1 MKRLAILI
9 MFTAATARAQVV
21 AMTGNDIVVAHDR
34 VVERYDASMKREW
47 SVDGVVHPDR
57 IAVGNTSIAVIDS
70 FANELRV
77 FDLANGRNQRI
88 GTGETPIDAIF
99 IDRDLFVL
107 ERDDHRLEK
116 IGGASVS
123 LAADPAFLRA
133 ANGMLYVY
141 SRLEGI
147 VQEISPVTMR
157 ITRTVALAPFASDF
171 ETDGRSG
178 YLVYPQEARLRTF
191 QLATLKRSGDI
202 AAGVV
207 PVDLAVTSRA
217 NTFSASRLA
226 LADPSAKRVW
236 VVEGEE
242 SVARAVT
249 RGFLRGLLGLGL
261 FAPASSEFPTG
272 IDRVVARG
280 SMTLAYDS
288 TTRSLYR
295 VKGSKGKLIAHDVG
309 PSAFAISNGTIVVWQ
324 NGELGLIR

>member
-1 MKRLAILI
+1 MKRLAIAILLA
-9 MFTAATARAQVV
+9 AATARAQVV
-21 AMTGNDIVVAHDR
+21 AMSGSDVIVAHDGI
-34 VVERYDASMKREW
+34 VERYDASMKRVW
-47 SVDGVVHPDR
+47 SVDGVGHPAR

-70 FANELRV
+70 FANELRLV
-77 FDLANGRNQRI
+77 DLANGRNRQVS
-88 GTGETPIDAIF
+88 TGETPIDAIF

-107 ERDDHRLEK
+107 DRDDHRLEK
-116 IGGASVS
+116 IAGASVS

-141 SRLEGI
+141 SRLDGI
-147 VQEISPVTMR
+147 VQEISPNTMR
-157 ITRTVALAPFASDF
+157 IAGSVTLAPFASDF

-191 QLATLKRSGDI
+191 DLATMKRAGDI

-207 PVDLAVTSRA
+207 PVDLAITARA

-272 IDRVVARG
+272 VDRVATRG
-280 SMTLAYDS
+280 SITVAYDS

-295 VKGSKGKLIAHDVG
+295 VKGSKGTLIAHGVG
-309 PSAFAISNGTIVVWQ
+309 PNAFAISNGTILVWQ
-324 NGELGLIR
+324 NGALRLIH

>member
-1 MKRLAILI
+1 MKRLAIAIL
-9 MFTAATARAQVV
+9 FAAATASAQVV
-21 AMTGNDIVVAHDR
+21 AMSGNDIVVAHDGI
-34 VVERYDASMKREW
+34 VERYDVSMKRVW
-47 SVDGVVHPDR
+47 SVNGVARPAR

-77 FDLANGRNQRI
+77 LDLANGHNKQVT
-88 GTGETPIDAIF
+88 TGETPIDAIF

-107 ERDDHRLEK
+107 DRDDRRLEK

-123 LAADPAFLRA
+123 LAADPAFLRS

-141 SRLEGI
+141 SRLDGI
-147 VQEISPVTMR
+147 VQEISPITMR
-157 ITRTVALAPFASDF
+157 IARSVVLAPFASDF

-191 QLATLKRSGDI
+191 DLATMKRAGEI

-207 PVDLAVTSRA
+207 PVDVAVTARA
-217 NTFSASRLA
+217 NTLSASRLV

-236 VVEGEE
+236 VVEGEK

-272 IDRVVARG
+272 VDRVATRG
-280 SMTLAYDS
+280 SVTLAYDS
-288 TTRSLYR
+288 TTQSLYR
-295 VKGSKGKLIAHDVG
+295 VKASKGTLIAHGVG
-309 PSAFAISNGTIVVWQ
+309 PSAFAISNGTMVVWQ
-324 NGELGLIR
+324 NGALRLIH